1 MFTHHEP
8 GSSNRALYVTLG
20 VVLAVVALAA
30 LYFAN
35 ARREAGP
42 PAATE
47 TAAPRKPEAKRP
59 DTAPKEE
66 AAAELAAPAARPP
79 RAPRRKP
86 EAEVPEAP
94 PAPVGPT
101 LVVESDV
108 PGASVFVD
116 RRYLGTTP
124 LRTTDVTPG
133 THQVNVSAE
142 GQEGVA
148 KTVDVGD
155 TGETTVMLRFKEV
168 TLNAS
173 VPVVHKHAMGSCEG
187 RLSADLNGLR
197 YVTSNK
203 GDAFAVPFAELET
216 FEIDY
221 LQKLLKVKRRAGKT
235 WNFTDRTA
243 NADALFVFH
252 RDVTK
257 ARAKLDTAR

>member
-35 ARREAGP
+35 AWREAGP

-59 DTAPKEE
+59 DAAPKEE
-66 AAAELAAPAARPP
+66 AAAELAAPAARAPK
-79 RAPRRKP
+79 APRRKP

-148 KTVDVGD
+148 KTVDVGE

-187 RLSADLNGLR
+187 RLSADLHGLR
-197 YVTSNK
+197 YVTPNK
-203 GDAFAVPFAELET
+203 GDAFTVPFAELET

-221 LQKLLKVKRRAGKT
+221 LQKLLKVKRRGGKT

-257 ARAKLDTAR
+257 ARTKLDAAR

>member
-1 MFTHHEP
+1 MFTSHEP

-20 VVLAVVALAA
+20 VVVAVAALAA
-30 LYFAN
+30 LYFAT
-35 ARREAGP
+35 RSREP
-42 PAATE
+42 
-47 TAAPRKPEAKRP
+47 
-59 DTAPKEE
+59 
-66 AAAELAAPAARPP
+66 AAPAATTAPAPARTEPRRADAEPKAEAPPPSSSLAPRTP
-79 RAPRRKP
+79 RAPRPKP
-86 EAEVPEAP
+86 EAE
-94 PAPVGPT
+94 APVAPVAPTGPT
-101 LVVESDV
+101 LLVDSDV

-124 LRTTDVTPG
+124 LKTTDVTPG

-142 GQEGVA
+142 GHEGVA
-148 KTVDVGD
+148 RSVDIAE
-155 TGETTVMLRFKEV
+155 TGETSVLLRFKEV

-187 RLSADLNGLR
+187 RLAADLGGLR
-197 YVTSNK
+197 YVTTNK
-203 GDAFAVPFAELET
+203 GDAFTIPFGELEV

-221 LQKLLKVKRRAGKT
+221 LQKLLKVKRRGGKT

-257 ARAKLDTAR
+257 ARTKLEASR

>member
-1 MFTHHEP
+1 MFTSHEP

-20 VVLAVVALAA
+20 VAVAVVALTA
-30 LYFAN
+30 LYFTAG
-35 ARREAGP
+35 RREPPP
-42 PAATE
+42 PATSSAPAPVRE
-47 TAAPRKPEAKRP
+47 KAPRTEVAPTPEAPVESASPAARAPRP
-59 DTAPKEE
+59 RPKPVAEAPS
-66 AAAELAAPAARPP
+66 APAAPA
-79 RAPRRKP
+79 
-86 EAEVPEAP
+86 
-94 PAPVGPT
+94 GPT
-101 LVVESDV
+101 LVVDSDV

-124 LRTTDVTPG
+124 LRTSDVTPG

-148 KTVDVGD
+148 RTVEIAE
-155 TGETTVMLRFKEV
+155 TGETSVTLKFREV

-187 RLSADLNGLR
+187 RLTAGLDGLR
-197 YVTSNK
+197 YVTTNK
-203 GDAFAVPFAELET
+203 GDAFSLSFGDLEV

-221 LQKLLKVKRRAGKT
+221 LQKLLKVKRRGGKT

-257 ARAKLDTAR
+257 ARAKLEAAR

>member
-1 MFTHHEP
+1 MFTSHEP

-20 VVLAVVALAA
+20 VAVAVVALAA
-30 LYFAN
+30 LYFT
-35 ARREAGP
+35 AGRGESPP
-42 PAATE
+42 PATP
-47 TAAPRKPEAKRP
+47 TAPAPVREKAPRAEVAPTPEAPVESVSPAARAPRP
-59 DTAPKEE
+59 RPKPVAEAPS
-66 AAAELAAPAARPP
+66 APAAPA
-79 RAPRRKP
+79 
-86 EAEVPEAP
+86 
-94 PAPVGPT
+94 GPT
-101 LVVESDV
+101 LVVDSDV

-124 LRTTDVTPG
+124 LRTSDVTPG

-148 KTVDVGD
+148 RTVEIAE
-155 TGETTVMLRFKEV
+155 TGETSVTLKFKEV
-168 TLNAS
+168 TLSAS

-187 RLSADLNGLR
+187 RLTAGLDGLR
-197 YVTSNK
+197 YVTTNK
-203 GDAFAVPFAELET
+203 GDAFSLPFGDLEV

-221 LQKLLKVKRRAGKT
+221 LQKLLKVKRRGGKT

-257 ARAKLDTAR
+257 ARAKLEAVK